1 MGPKWKYHLRL
12 IHLYL
17 AQLINT
23 YLPICLILHNNT
35 TMRNNNY
42 FVWINRLQCFFFTL
56 ETNQDTFF
64 CNLTNYPRYLFWYAT
79 ASRNS
84 DYDRMLHTWFCSQ
97 QPFILK
103 KNIYRISANS
113 CYPWIVSAV
122 KIWNLWQLFEFST
135 ISTSKKEAPLTCQ
148 IIV

>member
-1 MGPKWKYHLRL
+1 MKSWELWLHSFLRMGPKWKYHLRL

-42 FVWINRLQCFFFTL
+42 FVRINRFTCFFFTL

-64 CNLTNYPRYLFWYAT
+64 CDLTNYPRYLFWYAT

-84 DYDRMLHTWFCSQ
+84 GYDRMLHIWFWVANRNNRL
-97 QPFILK
+97 FR
-103 KNIYRISANS
+103 KNIRH
-113 CYPWIVSAV
+113 P
-122 KIWNLWQLFEFST
+122 NL
-135 ISTSKKEAPLTCQ
+135 ILTECQ
-148 IIV
+148 INPWTSMDN